1 MSSTKA
7 AGPSGCLPKVK
18 LGPHEFFDAV
28 HDIFLSQAQVVS
40 VKRREY
46 EIAGLVCRLEIAG
59 ETLSPRLSRALA
71 HLPRPQASRVDLTI
85 HAWDG
90 PMMSPPWSEDDY
102 GPRGEVR
109 GFNTERFCTVFDH
122 GTSSFSMLDR
132 NRGLALFWTRNA
144 AELPTY
150 ETGAPLRTILTW
162 WLEQKHRILIHGGAV
177 AGKRGAALLAGPG
190 GSGKS
195 TTALLCLQA
204 SWKYLADDYCVI
216 EPGDPPRVFSLYNTA
231 KVARRWLLHMPNLE
245 KLGEASSEMHD
256 DKHLL
261 FLHELC
267 PDELIHSATGR
278 TLLLPSVSGQAD
290 TTVGAATAGEALR
303 ALAPSTIFQGSAS
316 GLTTFRRLSELVG
329 QIPIRRL
336 NLGREL
342 DQIVPQVDRC
352 LNNI

>member
-1 MSSTKA
+1 VAKA
-7 AGPSGCLPKVK
+7 DAFSRGKVK
-18 LGPHEFFDAV
+18 LGPHDFFEAV
-28 HDIFLSQAQVVS
+28 HDFFLSQAQVVS

-46 EIAGLVCRLEIAG
+46 EIAGSVFRTEIAG
-59 ETLSPRLSRALA
+59 ETLSLRLSRALT
-71 HLPRPQASRVDLTI
+71 HLPRPRSPKVGLTI
-85 HAWDG
+85 YAWDG
-90 PMMSPPWSEDDY
+90 AMIPPPWSENDY

-122 GTSSFSMLDR
+122 GTGSLSMLDR
-132 NRGLALFWTRNA
+132 DRGLAFFWTRA
-144 AELPTY
+144 AADMPAY

-162 WLEQKHRILIHGGAV
+162 WLEQENRILIHGGAV
-177 AGKRGAALLAGPG
+177 AREHGAALLVGPG

-204 SWKYLADDYCVI
+204 GWRYLADDYCVI
-216 EPGDPPRVFSLYNTA
+216 EPGSPPTAFSLYNTA
-231 KVARRWLLHMPNLE
+231 KLARRWLPRMPQLQ
-245 KLGEASSEMHD
+245 KLREASSEMHA

-278 TLLLPSVSGQAD
+278 LLMLPSVSGQTD
-290 TTVGAATAGEALR
+290 TTVSSATAGEALR

-316 GLTTFRRLSELVG
+316 GLTAFRLLSKLVE

-336 NLGREL
+336 DLGSEL
-342 DQIVPQVDRC
+342 DQVAPQIDRC
-352 LNNI
+352 MSDL